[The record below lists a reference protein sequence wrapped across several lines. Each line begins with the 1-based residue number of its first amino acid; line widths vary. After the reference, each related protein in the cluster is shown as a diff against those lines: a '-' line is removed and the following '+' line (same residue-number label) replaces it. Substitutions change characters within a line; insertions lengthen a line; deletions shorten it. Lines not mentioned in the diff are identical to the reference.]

1 MERKGA
7 PARTRVVVI
16 ARTRDTVDKQNR
28 RRKRATKAPVSE
40 RPETIDEPPCT
51 EEPARS
57 NTPNDTTDQ
66 RPSIWDVRV
75 RQIATAEHRLEA
87 WFAGVQEWGK
97 TNRETTLRYAAH
109 GAVLAAIVAALGLSQ
124 SHLADMQLPALAR
137 RVSDSTFVSIANAA
151 DTNPEAEMY
160 ARRAV
165 VPRTVSAAKPAS
177 APSAAPVPVLA
188 TSSDIL
194 EAKEMARTVAAEKAK
209 VAAPAPAPSLES
221 LITSY
226 TIQDGDTLLGIAT
239 THNLSLDALVVAN
252 PSLEGQVNHLILPG
266 DELRIP
272 PSGGIL
278 HIVKDGDTLDK
289 IAEKYE
295 VEVATIVGYA
305 SNHLKADSQLAPDQV
320 VFVPGAE
327 VALPAPT
334 PAPAPRQNTLAS
346 VLQPR
351 APAPQPQ
358 APAKPVA
365 PTPQPQQQAR
375 VTTPPPAPQPQQ
387 PARPAPPAAPVY
399 GSGNFRYP
407 VPGGYLITTYFSGW
421 HPGVDFAISFG
432 TPVYAADGGRVVFS
446 GWDNTGYGYCIIVDH
461 GNGFRTRYAH
471 LSWIFPNYGQ
481 YVQRGEQI
489 GKVGSTGHSTGP
501 HLHFEIILNGVARN
515 PFAYLG

>member
-1 MERKGA
+1 MRN
-7 PARTRVVVI
+7 I
-16 ARTRDTVDKQNR
+16 VDKQNR
-28 RRKRATKAPVSE
+28 RRKRSTKAPVSE
-40 RPETIDEPPCT
+40 RPETTEEPPCT
-51 EEPARS
+51 GEPAHAE
-57 NTPNDTTDQ
+57 TPNQTEPH
-66 RPSIWDVRV
+66 RPSIWDIRAS
-75 RQIATAEHRLEA
+75 QIGAAQHRIDDWVLTAL
-87 WFAGVQEWGK
+87 QWGK

-124 SHLADMQLPALAR
+124 AHLTDMKLPELAR
-137 RVSDSTFVSIANAA
+137 HVSGSAFVSVADAA
-151 DTNPEAEMY
+151 ATNPEAEMY

-165 VPRTVSAAKPAS
+165 VPRTVSAAKVAPPATGQQVS
-177 APSAAPVPVLA
+177 VLA
-188 TSSDIL
+188 SSSDIL
-194 EAKEMARTVAAEKAK
+194 EAKETARTVNANTAK
-209 VAAPAPAPSLES
+209 VAAPGPSLDS
-221 LITSY
+221 LITTY
-226 TIQDGDTLLGIAT
+226 TIQNGDTLLGIAT
-239 THNLSLDALVVAN
+239 AHDLSLDALVVAN

-278 HIVKDGDTLDK
+278 HVVKDGDSLAK

-295 VEVATIVGYA
+295 VEVSAIVGYGA
-305 SNHLKADSQLAPDQV
+305 NRLKSDSDLKPDQL

-327 VALPAPT
+327 AALPAPT
-334 PAPAPRQNTLAS
+334 PAPAPRQNTLVS

-351 APAPQPQ
+351 PAAPAP
-358 APAKPVA
+358 APAPARPAA
-365 PTPQPQQQAR
+365 PAA
-375 VTTPPPAPQPQQ
+375 PAPQPQQ
-387 PARPAPPAAPVY
+387 PARSSAPVA

-407 VPGGYLITTYFSGW
+407 IPGGYLITTYFSGW
-421 HPGVDFAISFG
+421 HPGVDFAIAFG

-481 YVQRGEQI
+481 YVQKGEQI

-515 PFAYLG
+515 PFAYIG